1 MIGKSPK
8 RRKKRV
14 VWSPAAQVQ
23 RQRGE
28 PRHRVFH
35 DTWYKPEVTEY
46 LRMALVPGETFVSL
60 SGFAIETCHSDVIR
74 QAYDNIYSIHSG
86 AGQAIPPG
94 MPLLYLGEGRET
106 ELMPRRGGLIS
117 VVKHKFLIG
126 ERIYY
131 VLDLSYIRRLC
142 DT

>member
-28 PRHRVFH
+28 PRHRVFV

-46 LRMALVPGETFVSL
+46 FRMALVPGETFVTPT
-60 SGFAIETCHSDVIR
+60 GFAIETCHSDVIR
-74 QAYDNIYSIHSG
+74 QAYDNIYSVHSLNDPH
-86 AGQAIPPG
+86 IPPG
-94 MPLLYLGEGRET
+94 STMLYLGEGRET

-126 ERIYY
+126 QRIYY

-142 DT
+142 DS